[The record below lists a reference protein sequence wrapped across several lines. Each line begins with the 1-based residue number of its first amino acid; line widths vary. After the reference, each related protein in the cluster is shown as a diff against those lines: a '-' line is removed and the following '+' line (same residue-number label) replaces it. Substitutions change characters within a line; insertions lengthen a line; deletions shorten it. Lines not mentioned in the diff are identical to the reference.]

1 MKSSKISTRKILSCV
16 LSGLVG
22 LSGSLVS
29 AQDSEKL
36 VAANNGFAFDLLKQI
51 AKEQPRGN
59 IFISPFSVSTALQM
73 VGNGAAGETKAEMQR
88 VLRTDGLKSSELNAA
103 CKVLNQSLN
112 SQTNVTLVLADGLWH
127 QKGFHL
133 EPGFVADNKTF
144 FQAEL
149 AGVDFSSPES
159 ADIIN
164 HWANKKTN
172 GRIPNLVGF
181 PFDPETRLILANAIY
196 FKGNWAEPF
205 DKSETRPRTFHL
217 ASGKTEQTPMMWQG
231 NKFNYQ
237 EVEGFQAVQ
246 LPYAGHR
253 LQMYLFLP
261 ATNSS
266 PQKLL
271 ADFDGKNW
279 RNNILPE
286 FAKRT
291 GTLTFP
297 KFKLSYDA
305 KLNKPLASLG
315 VKLAFDFHLADF
327 SAMAGEP
334 LFVSEV
340 KQKSFVEVSEEGT
353 EAAAVTT
360 VAITA
365 SMAPM
370 DPPKPFKMV
379 VDRPFFFVIADE
391 RTQSIL
397 FMGLISDPMQ

>member
-1 MKSSKISTRKILSCV
+1 MSNHFS
-16 LSGLVG
+16 
-22 LSGSLVS
+22 
-29 AQDSEKL
+29 
-36 VAANNGFAFDLLKQI
+36 AANLKHPGDDARLDLTDLFVFTAPDNPDRTVLIMDSNPFA
-51 AKEQPRGN
+51 
-59 IFISPFSVSTALQM
+59 
-73 VGNGAAGETKAEMQR
+73 
-88 VLRTDGLKSSELNAA
+88 
-103 CKVLNQSLN
+103 
-112 SQTNVTLVLADGLWH
+112 
-127 QKGFHL
+127 KG
-133 EPGFVADNKTF
+133 D
-144 FQAEL
+144 
-149 AGVDFSSPES
+149 
-159 ADIIN
+159 
-164 HWANKKTN
+164 
-172 GRIPNLVGF
+172 
-181 PFDPETRLILANAIY
+181 
-196 FKGNWAEPF
+196 
-205 DKSETRPRTFHL
+205 
-217 ASGKTEQTPMMWQG
+217 
-231 NKFNYQ
+231 
-237 EVEGFQAVQ
+237 GFQAVR
-246 LPYAGHR
+246 LSYAGDR